1 MSAGRARDASWRCS
15 SAFSGRGRGL
25 AVSFLCFTSPSI
37 PIVKAMLQKPSMH
50 TSKYV
55 VYVHDQSRLHV
66 VENTRRTDE
75 RSKNGYPPGTK
86 VRIRQHALDI
96 HQMHTISDVGF
107 LSCEMHRSF
116 RDYSCVLA
124 SPTTLDRA
132 GTPRPVEIRKLY
144 KRWQDLIDEKQFRT
158 RCRQLPVP
166 LTVPA
171 RSLCKPRALP
181 AVVVRVNTFD
191 TMTVE
196 ITQSEMR

>member
-1 MSAGRARDASWRCS
+1 
-15 SAFSGRGRGL
+15 
-25 AVSFLCFTSPSI
+25 
-37 PIVKAMLQKPSMH
+37 MH

-144 KRWQDLIDEKQFRT
+144 KRWQDLLDEKQFRMQTVT
-158 RCRQLPVP
+158 RTFNARFAELSGVQFSGNVEILGEQHRQLEVQHPY
-166 LTVPA
+166 A
-171 RSLCKPRALP
+171 
-181 AVVVRVNTFD
+181 
-191 TMTVE
+191 
-196 ITQSEMR
+196 